1 MSEFE
6 NIILEVNN
14 SPKGQLIKNKS
25 FISYLIKTI
34 NMHYGVKGNEN
45 TFPAPQ
51 PVSIEKKD
59 FLKLKDYKYFTS
71 LKLDGYRFIMYFI
84 KDKNDKN
91 QCIIIN
97 RALNFYNIHVDAEDT
112 IYGGTLLDGE
122 IIFNKDTNTWNYY
135 IHDALLLCGNKIN
148 KLSHSTRLSDTR
160 CCIESLI
167 NLDSSLNTLNIKV
180 KEFYEFSNFNNFVEI
195 YNNSDNNDGIIFMP
209 ENLPVISGTQY
220 SMLKWKPQE
229 KHTFDFL
236 IKESEIGFDVFVFH
250 MGDFK
255 LFAKIHQNTPE
266 GTSFIEKTKVL
277 KNYNTECILECSFN
291 KETNNFQPILI
302 RTDKTH
308 PNSLRTIERTL
319 FNITENILISDFMDI
334 YKESLNIEKE
344 NQDK

>member
-1 MSEFE
+1 MAEFE

-25 FISYLIKTI
+25 FISFLIKTI
-34 NMHYGVKGNEN
+34 NMYYGVRGNES

-59 FLKLKDYKYFTS
+59 FSKLKDYKYFTS

-84 KDKNDKN
+84 KDKNNKN

-97 RALNFYNIHVDAEDT
+97 RALNFYNIYIDAEDT
-112 IYGGTLLDGE
+112 IYSGTLLDGE
-122 IIFNKDTNTWNYY
+122 IIFNKDTDTWNYY

-148 KLSHSTRLSDTR
+148 KLSHSTRLSDTKY
-160 CCIESLI
+160 CIESLI
-167 NLDSSLNTLNIKV
+167 NLDSNLNTLNIKV
-180 KEFYEFSNFNNFVEI
+180 KEFYEFNNFDNFVEI
-195 YNNSDNNDGIIFMP
+195 YNNSYNNDGIIFMP

-236 IKESEIGFDVFVFH
+236 IKESDIGFDVYVFH
-250 MGDFK
+250 MNDFK
-255 LFAKIHQNTPE
+255 IFAKIHQNTPE
-266 GTSFIEKTKVL
+266 GNSFIKNTKEL
-277 KNYNTECILECSFN
+277 KNYNKECILECSFN
-291 KETNNFQPILI
+291 KETNNFLPVLI
-302 RTDKTH
+302 RTDKTY

-319 FNITENILISDFMDI
+319 FNITEDILISDFTDLC
-334 YKESLNIEKE
+334 KEIKMNE
-344 NQDK
+344 NE